1 MLLLNQKMTPTQ
13 AWEKGFVMEVFKPD
27 NFLEQV
33 DNRVKA
39 MAAMSNKVN
48 TQVICHI
55 KWNQWADDLAF
66 IFNYFQ
72 EFYIVSR
79 WYPLHPLPGFKIS
92 FIIWV
97 PSDDWILFSS
107 LWNLNM

>member
-55 KWNQWADDLAF
+55 KWNQ
-66 IFNYFQ
+66 
-72 EFYIVSR
+72 
-79 WYPLHPLPGFKIS
+79 
-92 FIIWV
+92 
-97 PSDDWILFSS
+97 
-107 LWNLNM
+107 